1 MVLALA
7 GGVGGGGGGR
17 GGGMEVGGG
26 STGERPSVEEELR
39 PIVEGVVAARLRGG
53 EGGGGVEVGC
63 QT

>member
-1 MVLALA
+1 
-7 GGVGGGGGGR
+7 
-17 GGGMEVGGG
+17 MEVGGG